1 MKVNWQNNT
10 ISYRYNNPLNIME
23 KRQNNAAA
31 PEVNNGHISLKRM
44 ITEANREQTKNNSQ
58 AYAVGNNI
66 ISNSLSY
73 SDQLK
78 AQRESAKDASL
89 EKKKLKYQFK
99 DISSQIIRS
108 KTSQS
113 ARKAVSSARREIL
126 RLNKEKASGEYD
138 SEEIEAAIAHAKAM
152 ERVAKKKVRHLEEEE
167 MLKAAGGPCADYEIE
182 QEEKLKED
190 NLNEENLSEEELGEE
205 GLEEKNIEENLSVED
220 ELMSAEELA
229 ALREELMDIS
239 SDFMGDMADL
249 TSELMDEM
257 EEGMRD
263 MLEDMGFGELS
274 DSLSAAKGDMDPADF
289 KMMKIKHRNKE
300 MKEIVK
306 ADADYLKAIF
316 KYFEKMKSGG
326 AGITTGGS
334 GGSSFASTPST
345 SISSSSTS
353 AVNMSM
359 SGLSATGISSMPGIF
374 GMSGSSVID
383 VSL

>member
-1 MKVNWQNNT
+1 
-10 ISYRYNNPLNIME
+10 ME

-190 NLNEENLSEEELGEE
+190 NLNGENLSEEELGEE
-205 GLEEKNIEENLSVED
+205 GLEEKNIEENLSAED

-229 ALREELMDIS
+229 ALREEMMDIS

-263 MLEDMGFGELS
+263 MLEEMGFGELS

-334 GGSSFASTPST
+334 GGSSFAGTPST